1 MIEAGLRPQNVEFWS
16 GKDMYAKLFNF
27 MVFFGNFFL
36 IKKTY
41 IIFIVR

>member
-1 MIEAGLRPQNVEFWS
+1 
-16 GKDMYAKLFNF
+16 